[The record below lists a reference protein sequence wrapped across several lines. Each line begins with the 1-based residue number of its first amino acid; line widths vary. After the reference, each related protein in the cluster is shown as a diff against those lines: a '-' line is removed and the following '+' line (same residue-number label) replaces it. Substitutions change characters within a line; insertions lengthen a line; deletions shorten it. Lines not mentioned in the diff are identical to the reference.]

1 MMLLSQAGRALG
13 GRLIGSD
20 VLFNGVSTDS
30 RAIAPGDLFV
40 ALKGENFDGSDFIDS
55 AVRDGAVAAM
65 ISEDQGARLKAQA
78 SPLSSCTLLIVP
90 DSSRL
95 ALGRLAAHWRA
106 QFTIPV
112 VAVTGSNGK
121 TTVKEMLAS
130 ILRETAGGAD
140 AVLATKGNLNND
152 IGMPLTL
159 LKLRTTHRYAVIE
172 MGMNH
177 TGEIHYLTRLAR
189 PDVAIVNNASGAH
202 LAGLGS
208 VEAVARAK
216 GEIFAGL
223 SANGIAVINADD
235 EFAPLWLEQA
245 SSHTIIEFALE
256 RAVAIHA
263 QWRVQG
269 YGARIEVDTPQGS
282 FNADLQVPG
291 MHNVRNALAATAAAV
306 ALLVPLPV
314 IAAGLEKFSGVSG
327 RLQRKPALH
336 GAVLIDDT
344 YNANPASLRSAIKVL
359 MQAAGKKILV
369 LGDMGELGNDAVRLH
384 GEIGAEARDMGV
396 DELFG
401 LGELSTH
408 TVREFGAGARHFER
422 IEDLLA
428 ALDKDLDADSTVLV
442 KGSRFMR
449 MERVVQHC
457 ICDTLLA
464 KPADCGSSCEA
475 ATQALTDHAMPFR
488 SGPQGEATC
497 CSH

>member
-1 MMLLSQAGRALG
+1 MMLLSQAAQALG
-13 GRLIGSD
+13 GKLLGSD
-20 VLFNGVSTDS
+20 VLFNAVSSDS
-30 RAIAPGDLFV
+30 RAITPGDLFV
-40 ALKGENFDGSDFIDS
+40 ALQGERFDGSAFVAGALQS
-55 AVRDGAVAAM
+55 GAVAAM
-65 ISEDQGARLKAQA
+65 VNADRVKELSATGTQSSILLVED
-78 SPLSSCTLLIVP
+78 T
-90 DSSRL
+90 RL
-95 ALGRLAAHWRA
+95 ALGRLAAYWRA
-106 QFTIPV
+106 QFSIPV

-130 ILRETAGGAD
+130 ILRVAAGDAD

-159 LKLRTTHRYAVIE
+159 LRLRATHRYAVIE

-177 TGEIHYLTRLAR
+177 TGEIDYLTRLAR

-223 SANGIAVINADD
+223 PANGIAVINADD
-235 EFAPLWLEQA
+235 DFAPLWREQA
-245 SSHTIIEFALE
+245 GNRTAIEFALE
-256 RAVAIHA
+256 RAVAILA
-263 QWRVQG
+263 QWQVQG

-291 MHNVRNALAATAAAV
+291 VHNVRNALAATAAAV
-306 ALLVPLPV
+306 ALHIPLPD
-314 IAAGLEKFSGVSG
+314 IAAGLENFSGVAG

-359 MQAAGKKILV
+359 MQAAGKTILV
-369 LGDMGELGNDAVRLH
+369 LGDMGELGSDAARLH

-396 DELFG
+396 DELLA
-401 LGELSTH
+401 LGELSSH
-408 TVREFGAGARHFER
+408 AVREFGTGARHFER

-428 ALDKDLDADSTVLV
+428 ALDKDMDANSTVLV
-442 KGSRFMR
+442 KGSRFMK
-449 MERVVQHC
+449 MERVVRHC
-457 ICDTLLA
+457 TC
-464 KPADCGSSCEA
+464 S
-475 ATQALTDHAMPFR
+475 
-488 SGPQGEATC
+488 QGEEAC

>member
-1 MMLLSQAGRALG
+1 MMLLSQAAQALG
-13 GRLIGSD
+13 GRLVGQD
-20 VLFNGVSTDS
+20 VLFNSVSSDS

-40 ALKGENFDGSDFIDS
+40 ALQGERFDGSAFVAS
-55 AVRDGAVAAM
+55 AMQSGAVAALVNTVRVENL
-65 ISEDQGARLKAQA
+65 SSTLNPQA
-78 SPLSSCTLLIVP
+78 SILAVEDT
-90 DSSRL
+90 RL

-130 ILRETAGGAD
+130 ILRVAADSAD
-140 AVLATKGNLNND
+140 AVLATQGNLNND

-159 LKLRTTHRYAVIE
+159 LKLRTAHRYAVIE

-177 TGEIHYLTRLAR
+177 TGEIDYLTHLAR

-223 SANGIAVINADD
+223 SANGIAIINADD
-235 EFAPLWLEQA
+235 EFAPLWREQA
-245 SSHTIIEFALE
+245 GNRTITEFALE

-263 QWRVQG
+263 QWQVQG

-282 FNADLQVPG
+282 FNTDLQVPG
-291 MHNVRNALAATAAAV
+291 VHNVRNALAATAAAV
-306 ALLVPLPV
+306 TLHIPLSA
-314 IAAGLEKFSGVSG
+314 IAAGLENFSGVDG

-359 MQAAGKKILV
+359 MQAAGKTILV
-369 LGDMGELGNDAVRLH
+369 LGDMGELGSDAARLH
-384 GEIGAEARDMGV
+384 GEIGAEARDLGV
-396 DELFG
+396 GELLA
-401 LGELSTH
+401 LGELSAH
-408 TVREFGAGARHFER
+408 AVREFGAGARHFER

-428 ALDKDLDADSTVLV
+428 ALDKDMDANSTVLV
-442 KGSRFMR
+442 KGSRFMK
-449 MERVVQHC
+449 MERVVKHC
-457 ICDTLLA
+457 
-464 KPADCGSSCEA
+464 S
-475 ATQALTDHAMPFR
+475 
-488 SGPQGEATC
+488 QGEEAC